1 MEALRPSAPPAARAS
16 QPGFNPAAASGQLPM
31 VGGASR
37 DESGASVASS
47 EDDVDEGLSRRIASE
62 SLEKEGAAVRDGRV
76 LPSASAPQSPLPAD
90 SGTIAGDAAAA
101 GPARG
106 SGAAGSQRGAD
117 PPAEPE
123 IGADRG
129 PGTTHAPAPRQPRAA
144 CSAAALQRRPLWSP

>member
-1 MEALRPSAPPAARAS
+1 M
-16 QPGFNPAAASGQLPM
+16 
-31 VGGASR
+31 
-37 DESGASVASS
+37 ASS
-47 EDDVDEGLSRRIASE
+47 EGDVGENLSRGTASE
-62 SLEKEGAAVRDGRV
+62 SLDKEGAARVMHDGRSG
-76 LPSASAPQSPLPAD
+76 LPSASSPRPLPAVD

>member
-1 MEALRPSAPPAARAS
+1 
-16 QPGFNPAAASGQLPM
+16 M

-76 LPSASAPQSPLPAD
+76 LPSASAPRSPLPAD
-90 SGTIAGDAAAA
+90 SGTIAGDDAAA
-101 GPARG
+101 GPGRG
-106 SGAAGSQRGAD
+106 SGAAGCQRGAK
-117 PPAEPE
+117 PTAEPE

-129 PGTTHAPAPRQPRAA
+129 PGTTHAPAPRQRRARP
-144 CSAAALQRRPLWSP
+144 AALQRRPLWSP